1 MKLVVDVPL
10 NSLSFGNVSLN
21 LLREMYKKE
30 IDVALF
36 PTGGQ
41 VDIEAFDKLDKKFV
55 DWLQKS
61 IDTRFEK
68 LDKETPTLKL
78 WHINGAENRITPRQY
93 LFTFYEL
100 DAPTETEKTIVKLQ
114 NKTIFSSTY
123 SKKCFKLFDC
133 DNVDSVPLGFDT
145 DFHKTNK
152 KYLEGKIH
160 FGLIGKFEKRKHTRE
175 IIQAW
180 AKKYG
185 NNYKYQLSCAV
196 VNPFMKGEQMQQ
208 VLDQTLNGQRYG
220 NINFIPY
227 LKTNSE
233 VNDLI
238 NSIQIDLGGMSGA
251 EGWNLPSFN
260 TTALGKWSVV
270 LNASS
275 HKDWATENN
284 CVLVQPNGKEIAAD
298 GVFFNQGGPFNQG
311 NIYTFDQDEFV
322 AAMETAE
329 SKADVVN
336 EEGLKLQKEFTYE
349 KTLNKILEVIQ
360 NDTP

>member
-152 KYLEGKIH
+152 KW
-160 FGLIGKFEKRKHTRE
+160 KF
-175 IIQAW
+175 
-180 AKKYG
+180 
-185 NNYKYQLSCAV
+185 
-196 VNPFMKGEQMQQ
+196 
-208 VLDQTLNGQRYG
+208 
-220 NINFIPY
+220 
-227 LKTNSE
+227 
-233 VNDLI
+233 
-238 NSIQIDLGGMSGA
+238 
-251 EGWNLPSFN
+251 
-260 TTALGKWSVV
+260 
-270 LNASS
+270 
-275 HKDWATENN
+275 
-284 CVLVQPNGKEIAAD
+284 KE
-298 GVFFNQGGPFNQG
+298 
-311 NIYTFDQDEFV
+311 
-322 AAMETAE
+322 
-329 SKADVVN
+329 
-336 EEGLKLQKEFTYE
+336 
-349 KTLNKILEVIQ
+349 
-360 NDTP
+360 